1 MKEETIR
8 ELMSFGLDKSV
19 AEEVFAKYSNSDL
32 DSIIGFLNN
41 YGEFLKIN

>member
-8 ELMSFGLDKSV
+8 ELMSFGLDRSV
-19 AEEVFAKYSNSDL
+19 AEHVYKKYYDSDL
-32 DSIIGFLNN
+32 DSIISFLNN